1 MTKHRCLAPRVREPQ
16 KWVSTS
22 PNCNSSCAKIILCQ
36 DRMWLCAPLIPSP
49 TGNFGAS
56 SPQITTVLNFE
67 ELASPTPTLHPTKI
81 TNCVDTGPAAK
92 MLIPKADRKAIHE
105 VWLILTLFV
114 AGEQQQSWERGMGLW
129 ANSMSGSSTWERKRE
144 LTFETVPLP

>member
-1 MTKHRCLAPRVREPQ
+1 
-16 KWVSTS
+16 
-22 PNCNSSCAKIILCQ
+22 
-36 DRMWLCAPLIPSP
+36 MWLCAPLIPSP

-105 VWLILTLFV
+105 VWPILTLLV
-114 AGEQQQSWERGMGLW
+114 AGEQQSWERGKEGTLGKLDLGII
-129 ANSMSGSSTWERKRE
+129 NKERKRE